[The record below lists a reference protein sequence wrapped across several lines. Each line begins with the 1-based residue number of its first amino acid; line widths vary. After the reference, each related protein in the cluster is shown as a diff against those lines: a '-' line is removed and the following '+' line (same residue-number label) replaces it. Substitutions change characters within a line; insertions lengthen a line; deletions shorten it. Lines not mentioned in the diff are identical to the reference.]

1 MLSTYTKIAKSNT
14 VLEQVINLLHLDMSA
29 QELSPLV
36 QVEAVNN
43 TQVFK
48 ISVSN
53 ANPELA
59 SRITNQLLEVFSKEV
74 GSLYHVNNIYIMDE
88 AEPSNTPYNIHHAKD
103 LMMFFMFGLVAS
115 FGLVVIFYL
124 LDNTIKSEKDI
135 EDYTGLSVLASI
147 PFCKNLTH
155 HHRQSLWVGT
165 PEPCYLHNKTNLET
179 QNAELIVKE
188 SPNSPISECFKTFR
202 TNVMFSIQN
211 KAFHTILVTSGDM
224 SEGKSFVSSNLAV
237 AFANSG
243 KKVILIDTD
252 MRKGRVHKIFG
263 LQNEAG
269 LSTCLSEIATK
280 GAKVNIKDFIRKTSL
295 SNLHVMTSGI
305 VPPNPSELLSSS
317 HMARLLQALNTQY
330 DVVICDGTPCML
342 VSDSIILSKMVDC
355 TLLVTA
361 NKTTK
366 LDTLL
371 KMKKSIE
378 LVGGN
383 IGGAV
388 FNMASLSGK
397 SYQNGYYYGTHEVSS
412 TIVNNDIEDISLDM
426 PLFVED
432 TENIS
437 FTDMVP
443 SFIENSKN
451 KETSQDVLMDTSKK
465 QELPSHHSLLV
476 FTDILDKNAQELAKL
491 KVLYQ
496 TILQHILEMPKPDTS
511 SNVVL
516 EELQILKQIYQ
527 MGNSRHTKQFG
538 ELENRMAHLE
548 SFFTQI
554 LEEVKNKP
562 TSSLDIDTLNH
573 KVVQIQDYLERS
585 TPVAQEPFSP
595 KTGKKDKNVLSGQM
609 NFMDDLL
616 EPTEEP
622 VKEEKP
628 NVKEPSFVVDYEAV
642 KKKQERKGVGLF
654 KTRPKKMEIE
664 EEENVAIVSQIL
676 LNHTESVG

>member
-14 VLEQVINLLHLDMSA
+14 VLEQVITLLHLDMSV
-29 QELSPLV
+29 QELAPLV

-115 FGLVVIFYL
+115 FGLVVILYL

-147 PFCKNLTH
+147 PFCKT
-155 HHRQSLWVGT
+155 
-165 PEPCYLHNKTNLET
+165 
-179 QNAELIVKE
+179 NAELIVKE

-263 LQNEAG
+263 LQNETG

-280 GAKVNIKDFIRKTSL
+280 GVKVNIKDFIRKTNL

-317 HMARLLQALNTQY
+317 HMARLLQALNKQY
-330 DVVICDGTPCML
+330 DVLICDGTPCML

-355 TLLVTA
+355 TILVTA

-383 IGGAV
+383 IGGAI
-388 FNMASLSGK
+388 FNMATLSGT
-397 SYQNGYYYGTHEVSS
+397 SYQNGYYYGTHEFSS
-412 TIVNNDIEDISLDM
+412 AIVNDDTEDTLFDM

-432 TENIS
+432 RKDLSLTDTIPSFMENMKNEEPSKDVPIDTFKQQDLPS
-437 FTDMVP
+437 NHTLLAFTDML
-443 SFIENSKN
+443 N
-451 KETSQDVLMDTSKK
+451 
-465 QELPSHHSLLV
+465 
-476 FTDILDKNAQELAKL
+476 KNAQELTEL

-496 TILQHILEMPKPDTS
+496 TILKHILEMPKPDIS

-527 MGNSRHTKQFG
+527 MGNSKHTKQFG

-548 SFFTQI
+548 TFFTQI

-573 KVVQIQDYLERS
+573 KVVQIQDYLEHS
-585 TPVAQEPFSP
+585 TRTTQETVSS
-595 KTGKKDKNVLSGQM
+595 KNTKKDKNVLSGQM

-616 EPTEEP
+616 DHTKKP

-628 NVKEPSFVVDYEAV
+628 NVKEPSFVVNYETV
-642 KKKQERKGVGLF
+642 KKKQEHKGFGLF
-654 KTRPKKMEIE
+654 KTKPKKMEME
-664 EEENVAIVSQIL
+664 EEEKIAIVSQIL
-676 LNHTESVG
+676 LNHTESVS

>member
-14 VLEQVINLLHLDMSA
+14 VLEQVITLLHLDMSA
-29 QELSPLV
+29 QELAPLV

-115 FGLVVIFYL
+115 FGLVVILYL

-147 PFCKNLTH
+147 PFCKT
-155 HHRQSLWVGT
+155 
-165 PEPCYLHNKTNLET
+165 
-179 QNAELIVKE
+179 NAELIVKE
-188 SPNSPISECFKTFR
+188 APNSPISECFKTFR

-451 KETSQDVLMDTSKK
+451 KETSQDVPMDTSKK

-585 TPVAQEPFSP
+585 TPVAQEPVSP

-642 KKKQERKGVGLF
+642 KKKQERKGFGLF